1 MIEINLL
8 PGAAKRKTRS
18 GLPKLG
24 GGAKLQLPAGDR
36 STVYIAGVAV
46 LAVALIGWLHFSTN
60 ARFSELHAE
69 HEAAARD
76 SARYAQMRAQ
86 GDSLRQQVAIIG
98 QKLEVIQELDGS
110 RYIWPHILDEVSR
123 ALPPYVWLVNLT
135 EAASSTH
142 PRVRIEGRA
151 GTYYALGRYMR
162 ELESSAF
169 LSRARL
175 ISSSQLTVD
184 ERTVYAFILEVGYQD
199 PPPDAIETVPLFAA
213 SEGEN

>member
-1 MIEINLL
+1 LIEINLL
-8 PGAAKRKTRS
+8 PGATRRKAR

-24 GGAKLQLPAGDR
+24 GGAKPTLPAGDR
-36 STVYIAGVAV
+36 STAYIAGVAV
-46 LAVALIGWLHFSTN
+46 LAIALVGWLHFSTN
-60 ARFSELHAE
+60 ARLSELHAE

-76 SARYAQMRAQ
+76 SARYAQMRSQ
-86 GDSLRQQVAIIG
+86 GDSLRQQVAVIG

-123 ALPPYVWLVNLT
+123 ALPPYVWIVNMT
-135 EAASSTH
+135 DAASSGL

-162 ELESSAF
+162 DLESSPF

-175 ISSSQLTVD
+175 VSSSQLRVD
-184 ERTVYAFILEVGYQD
+184 ERTVYAFVLEVGYQE

-213 SEGEN
+213 AEGEN